1 MRSVSVAVSVKACGC
16 REGGTDKCRRSPRT
30 GRHTRGAR
38 GWIVCRKGV
47 IGVNVVLAVFIVGAL
62 IYGGAMVLQ
71 YFNYAAQILPCISR
85 LEEEVMRLGMVSDD
99 EETHC
104 VEIKDRMGDINR
116 DLGTL
121 QRDIVAMQGQ
131 IQAERER
138 KQRLDMIVFKERLKG
153 KRTAMLA

>member
-1 MRSVSVAVSVKACGC
+1 M
-16 REGGTDKCRRSPRT
+16 
-30 GRHTRGAR
+30 
-38 GWIVCRKGV
+38 